1 MKNLDQKINNLKEKY
16 EYYNLFNLDKN
27 FSDVLSK
34 IISKKENE
42 EYDCKVIDVTRLQ
55 HDDTV
60 YTEIVNNYHY
70 NWDGNRQDYSTSG
83 IPEESSIHIA
93 EAKYN
98 FFVVYK
104 KKYEELFNNI
114 EFKSY
119 ATINDY
125 LDKITVFYDN
135 CVNVIQVGDYED
147 IEKIY
152 TIDIKELEKKLP
164 YLKEV
169 FYALNIWRYE
179 NNRTII
185 DRKILDDQIQKVKK

>member
-83 IPEESSIHIA
+83 IPEE
-93 EAKYN
+93 
-98 FFVVYK
+98 
-104 KKYEELFNNI
+104 
-114 EFKSY
+114 
-119 ATINDY
+119 
-125 LDKITVFYDN
+125 
-135 CVNVIQVGDYED
+135 
-147 IEKIY
+147 
-152 TIDIKELEKKLP
+152 
-164 YLKEV
+164 
-169 FYALNIWRYE
+169 
-179 NNRTII
+179 
-185 DRKILDDQIQKVKK
+185 